1 MAKKILVV
9 DDEFALVDMLK
20 MRLEANSYEVITAL
34 DGKTGLERATADA
47 PDLIILDIMMP
58 ELDGYEVLREL
69 KKNEKTR
76 SIPVLMLTA
85 KGDTSAIME
94 SQELQATDHLIK
106 PFDPD
111 ELLRLID
118 RYL

>member
-1 MAKKILVV
+1 MSKKILVI
-9 DDEFALVDMLK
+9 DDELALVDMLK
-20 MRLEANSYEVITAL
+20 MRLEASHYEVITAL
-34 DGKTGLERATADA
+34 DGKTGLERAIKEV
-47 PDLIILDIMMP
+47 PNLIILDIAMP
-58 ELDGYEVLREL
+58 ELDGFEVLEQL

-85 KGDTSAIME
+85 KGDTNAIME
-94 SQELQATDHLIK
+94 SQELKATDHLIK

-118 RYL
+118 RYA